1 MTKINVIINISL
13 SFLFRGIS
21 YLLGGFDTGIKVLIG
36 VIIID
41 YITGLAKAIY
51 LKNINSTI
59 GLKGIIKKMGYLV
72 IVALSVQIDK
82 IIGIES
88 VRTIVI
94 YFFVANEG
102 ISILENWG
110 LMGLPLPKKLINI
123 LEELKEK

>member
-13 SFLFRGIS
+13 SFLFSGIS

-82 IIGIES
+82 IMGIES

>member
-13 SFLFRGIS
+13 SFLFSGIS

>member
-13 SFLFRGIS
+13 SFLFSGIS

-72 IVALSVQIDK
+72 IVALSVLIDK
-82 IIGIES
+82 IMGIES